1 MNWEVLLA
9 MCIWDFTC
17 VVNCSE
23 CVSCQTLKSFQLKI
37 ERPTR
42 KPVGFM
48 QSCCFVVNGSET
60 KTCLLCNSY
69 LFGMNNV
76 LYIE

>member
-1 MNWEVLLA
+1 MGLIPY
-9 MCIWDFTC
+9 IWAGA
-17 VVNCSE
+17 
-23 CVSCQTLKSFQLKI
+23 KK
-37 ERPTR
+37 TR

-48 QSCCFVVNGSET
+48 QSCCFVLNGNET

>member
-1 MNWEVLLA
+1 MATGEPVQGNKQMQDL
-9 MCIWDFTC
+9 
-17 VVNCSE
+17 
-23 CVSCQTLKSFQLKI
+23 
-37 ERPTR
+37 TR

-48 QSCCFVVNGSET
+48 QSCCFVFNGNEAN
-60 KTCLLCNSY
+60 TCLLCNSY

>member
-1 MNWEVLLA
+1 MYELTPIL
-9 MCIWDFTC
+9 ITKFK
-17 VVNCSE
+17 E
-23 CVSCQTLKSFQLKI
+23 I
-37 ERPTR
+37 ENKKLIKTR

-48 QSCCFVVNGSET
+48 QSCCFVFNGSET